1 LIKNNI
7 KKTGLKAAVNGR
19 STENNTENI
28 YKNEIEIQEEDLRP
42 RNILIDYDTYIK
54 DLRQD
59 LLQESY
65 EITPREITMYVVDA
79 REISIKDIES
89 LSKMINNRNLIVNL
103 FSVGN
108 IDFTEL
114 TLFGLCVTGE
124 VNFSDGSLINMDSL
138 TSIPKDVLK
147 RIAKK
152 ISKRTGVEAK
162 TLIKFYKNKA
172 TVCPCEIFIA

>member
-1 LIKNNI
+1 MIKNNI